1 MDVRE
6 FKGMILID
14 IREYYETADG
24 EMKPGK
30 KGIALNSEQWE
41 VWTLIEPLAGVKR
54 GRKMRK
60 VET

>member
-30 KGIALNSEQWE
+30 KGIALNPAQWE
-41 VWTLIEPLAGVKR
+41 VRTLIEPLADWR
-54 GRKMRK
+54 GGPKIA
-60 VET
+60 